1 MTPRERV
8 LAALDHREADRVPID
23 LGSSIVTSIT
33 KTAYIPL
40 RRHLGLPEVP
50 VKVYDQ
56 VQQLPYVHEDVL
68 ERFEVDTRMVQLPPA
83 HVADV
88 RIADDGD
95 YWAMW
100 DRWGSKMRMPK
111 VGGLYYDWVEF
122 PFTELTMEA
131 LDRYRWPEPDPPE
144 VVATLREQ
152 ALRLRAGTDFAL
164 VGSGVIGGG
173 IFEQACRTVGMEP
186 FMMALL
192 AELPFAERLVDG
204 ITDIYI
210 ESVDRYLSQVGDLI
224 DVFTFWDD
232 VATQVG
238 WMIDPETYAQVIK
251 PRQRRLFE
259 AIKSRTR
266 AKLLYHGCGAVFEL
280 IPHLIEIG
288 VDIINPVQV
297 SAEGMDSRR
306 LKAAYGGDIVFWGG
320 GVDTQRVLP
329 FGTPDQVRDE
339 VRRRIDDLAPGGGFV
354 FATVHNIQAFVPP
367 ANIVAAFDTAL
378 EHGAGICTGATS
390 ASASPAGGT

>member
-33 KTAYIPL
+33 KAAYVPL
-40 RRHLGLPEVP
+40 RAHLGLPPEEIT
-50 VKVYDQ
+50 VYDE
-56 VQQLPYVHEDVL
+56 VQQLPYVGEDLL
-68 ERFEVDTRMVQLPPA
+68 ERFRVDTRMVQLPPT
-83 HVADV
+83 HVAGV
-88 RIADDGD
+88 EIVDDGD

-111 VGGLYYDWVEF
+111 ESPLYYDWVEF
-122 PFTELTMEA
+122 PIKELDHAA
-131 LDRYRWPEPDPPE
+131 LDAYRWPEPDAPE
-144 VVATLREQ
+144 IVATLRSRAEW
-152 ALRLRAGTDFAL
+152 LRANTDYAL

-173 IFEQACRTVGMEP
+173 IFEQPCRTVGLEA
-186 FMMALL
+186 FMMAMLEEPS
-192 AELPFAERLVDG
+192 ASERLVDR

-210 ESVDRYLSQVGDLI
+210 ESVDRYLGQVGDLI

-232 VATQVG
+232 VATQDG
-238 WMIDPETYAQVIK
+238 WMINPETYVEVIK
-251 PRQRRLFE
+251 PRQARLFR
-259 AIKSRTR
+259 AIKDRTG
-266 AKLLYHGCGAVFEL
+266 AKLFYHGCGAVFDL

-297 SAEGMDSRR
+297 SATGMDSRR
-306 LKAAYGGDIVFWGG
+306 LKAAYGRDITFWGG

-329 FGTPDQVRDE
+329 FLGPDAVRDE
-339 VRRRIDDLAPGGGFV
+339 VKRRIDDFAPGGGFV

-367 ANIVAAFDTAL
+367 ENIAMAFDMAF
-378 EHGAGICTGATS
+378 EHGRYGSETTAPTQALG
-390 ASASPAGGT
+390 